1 MFKDLR
7 GLEYTVAS
15 GLAMSAFDQTID
27 AFFRLSEDTGACLKV
42 TLEADPTMPMAHCL
56 QGYFFLFMA
65 STPLIERA
73 KKSYRIALDNSSG
86 VSPREQAHIVA
97 LGHWCEDD
105 KNRAMQI
112 WDQILTDHPLDV
124 VALRLGYYANLYLG
138 NSNAM
143 RHSLESTLHAWDPLM
158 PNYSHFLG
166 MRSFAFEEGGDYEL
180 AEKLGR
186 QAVEMDPYDPWAIH
200 AVSHIMEM
208 QERRVEGV
216 KWINEREA
224 NWLGANNF
232 RYHLIWHLSLMYW
245 GLGDFDRV
253 LQIYDERLWD
263 SSSDEF
269 ADLCNDASI
278 LMRLEYMG
286 VSVGDRWLDLH
297 AKVENRAEEHI
308 LVFADVHFASMF
320 ASVGDMAGVSR
331 LVESFSE
338 KGGTARMEVGLPLA
352 QAVADYCSG
361 AYTQAQKTLLELR
374 GRIIEIGGSHAQRDI
389 FELMMIEASIKSGD
403 IETARNMLE
412 NRTKLNPNNGLN
424 WKKLAKLLPG
434 IDDVAAKFSVAQAAQ
449 FLVS

>member
-7 GLEYTVAS
+7 GLDYTVS
-15 GLAMSAFDQTID
+15 SLNAMSAFDQTID

-65 STPLIERA
+65 SAPLTKRA
-73 KKSYRIALDNSSG
+73 KKSYSTALDNSIGS
-86 VSPREQAHIVA
+86 SSREKAHIAA
-97 LGHWCEDD
+97 LGYWCDDD
-105 KNRAMQI
+105 KNRATQI
-112 WDQILTDHPLDV
+112 WCQILANYPLDV
-124 VALRLGYYANLYLG
+124 VALRLGYYANFWTG
-138 NSNAM
+138 DSNAM
-143 RHSLESTLHAWDPLM
+143 RHSVESTFHAWDPSM

-166 MRSFAFEEGGDYEL
+166 MRSFVFEEGGDYKL

-186 QAVEMDPYDPWAIH
+186 QAIELDPYDPWAIH

-208 QERRVEGV
+208 QERRSEGI
-216 KWINEREA
+216 KWISEREA

-245 GLGDFDRV
+245 GLGDFDQV

-263 SSSDEF
+263 PKSDEF

-278 LMRLEYMG
+278 LMRLEYVG
-286 VSVGDRWLDLH
+286 VNVGDRWLDLH
-297 AKVENRAEEHI
+297 AKIETRAEEHI
-308 LVFADVHFASMF
+308 LLFADVHFASMF
-320 ASVGDMAGVSR
+320 ASVGDIAGVNR
-331 LVESFSE
+331 LVKSFSE

-361 AYTQAQKTLLELR
+361 AYIPAQKTLLELR
-374 GRIIEIGGSHAQRDI
+374 GRIIEIGGSHAQREI
-389 FELMMIEASIKSGD
+389 FELMIIEASIKSGD

-412 NRTKLNPNNGLN
+412 NRAKLNPNNGLN
-424 WKKLAKLLPG
+424 WKKLAEILPG
-434 IDDVAAKFSVAQAAQ
+434 IDDAAAQISVARAAEL
-449 FLVS
+449 LVA